1 LGGDGGGGGGTPV
14 SAQRSI
20 SNSTMRPVEMKLA
33 SVLLLHMLP
42 KQQGSAS
49 AASEHRTPIG
59 VHGGGGKGEG
69 GLSRGTG
76 GGWGGAGG
84 GGGCGMGGG
93 GERMPAYGAV
103 GSTVVPTDPEKVRG
117 TEPSSESSVF
127 DDASMRSSAA
137 RKTPSTAA
145 RLHPSLPVHEGDGT
159 ASAPFSSPLLLFAT
173 STTYGTGRAGRA
185 AGAVGAVGAVGT
197 AGTAGTA
204 GTKTVLGITLDVFG
218 GNEGSSSR
226 SRCQPLK
233 VSPSIGPLFVRGCN
247 GR

>member
-1 LGGDGGGGGGTPV
+1 
-14 SAQRSI
+14 
-20 SNSTMRPVEMKLA
+20 MKLV
-33 SVLLLHMLP
+33 SVLLLHVLP

-69 GLSRGTG
+69 GLSKGTG

-103 GSTVVPTDPEKVRG
+103 GSTVAPTDPEKVRG
-117 TEPSSESSVF
+117 TEPSNESSVF

-137 RKTPSTAA
+137 RKTPSTAV
-145 RLHPSLPVHEGDGT
+145 RLHPSLQVHEGDGT
-159 ASAPFSSPLLLFAT
+159 ASARFSSPLLLSAP
-173 STTYGTGRAGRA
+173 STAYGTGRTAE
-185 AGAVGAVGAVGT
+185 T
-197 AGTAGTA
+197 AGTAGATL
-204 GTKTVLGITLDVFG
+204 TKTVSGITLGVFG
-218 GNEGSSSR
+218 GNGGPSSR
-226 SRCQPLK
+226 GRCQPLK